1 GRICR
6 WVLLFQE
13 FEFTVVVKPG
23 KKDFGPDDLS
33 RINSG
38 EDAKKIEETMLDAQ
52 LY

>member
-13 FEFTVVVKPG
+13 FDFMVGVKLG
-23 KKDFGPDDLS
+23 KS
-33 RINSG
+33 NSG
-38 EDAKKIEETMLDAQ
+38 LDHLPRIQSGEEAQIIEETMLGAQ